1 MKEIL
6 ALEQKKIEE
15 LCRRHFVQKLS
26 AFGSVVRGDFDL
38 AQSDLDFRV
47 LFDEALPIE
56 RYADNY
62 FELKAALSQLF
73 QREVDLISAR
83 TIRNPYLLNE
93 LETTQVALYA
103 A

>member
-1 MKEIL
+1 MIEIL
-6 ALEQKKIEE
+6 ALEQKKLEE

-26 AFGSVVRGDFDL
+26 AFGSVVRDDFDL
-38 AQSDLDFRV
+38 ERSDLDFRV

-62 FELKAALSQLF
+62 FELKAALSELF
-73 QREVDLISAR
+73 RREIDLISAR
-83 TIRNPYLLNE
+83 NIRNPYLLHE
-93 LETTQVALYA
+93 LKTTQVALYA